1 MSNFVNRNKG
11 NPFKKRHYVSIIK
24 YTADYLT
31 WYFGYKK
38 QPYLF
43 ESTNKKGDVML
54 ICRGRKNDSYGI
66 FYDYQQFKDVF
77 GHLDFE
83 GQEAYAMFLI
93 AHEMRHYYQMRQ
105 LDSAHPVESKETL
118 ERWRIDDEKPKY
130 PGEDC
135 SIFEFFMQS
144 MELDAELFA
153 YVFVADR
160 LECLVS
166 LNYISENYIV
176 ELEKYYIE
184 LFGET
189 NEELFPKDS
198 TDSCIRD

>member
-1 MSNFVNRNKG
+1 MSKLVNRNK
-11 NPFKKRHYVSIIK
+11 NNLFKKCHYVSIIK
-24 YTADYLT
+24 YTAEYLA
-31 WYFGYKK
+31 WYFGYKRK
-38 QPYLF
+38 PFLF
-43 ESTNKKGDVML
+43 ESANKEGEAMV
-54 ICRGRKNDSYGI
+54 IYRGRKGRYAI
-66 FYDYQQFKDVF
+66 FYDYMQFKKVF

-83 GQEAYAMFLI
+83 GQEAYAMLLI

-105 LDSAHPVESKETL
+105 LDSKHPSEPKERL
-118 ERWRIDDEKPKY
+118 DKWRIDDENPKY

-135 SIFEFFMQS
+135 SILEFFMQS

-153 YVFVADR
+153 YVFVAEK

-166 LNYISENYIV
+166 FNYIDENYIN

-189 NEELFPKDS
+189 NEELFPKNS
-198 TDSCIRD
+198 TDGCVAC

>member
-1 MSNFVNRNKG
+1 MQSLVNRNK
-11 NPFKKRHYVSIIK
+11 NSLFKKRHYVAIIK
-24 YTADYLT
+24 NTANYLT
-31 WYFGYKK
+31 RYFGYKRK
-38 QPYLF
+38 PYLF

-54 ICRGRKNDSYGI
+54 ICRGRKKGSYGI
-66 FYDYQQFKDVF
+66 FCDYMQFKNVF

-105 LDSAHPVESKETL
+105 LDSGHPRESKEIL
-118 ERWRIDDEKPKY
+118 ENWRKNDENPKY
-130 PGEDC
+130 PGDDC
-135 SIFEFFMQS
+135 SILDFFMQP

-153 YVFVADR
+153 YIFVADK

-166 LNYISENYIV
+166 LDYIGENYIN

-189 NEELFPKDS
+189 NEELFPK
-198 TDSCIRD
+198 TNY